1 MNVLKNKSFFVM
13 LLILL
18 PFFLFPVPSFAC
30 SCGSDLSPTEALNK
44 STAVFIGTVNKIE
57 KADSG
62 YEVTFQINKN
72 FKEATGTEITVFT
85 GFSSCMYNFKE
96 MTPYLV
102 YATTDTFTGVLSV
115 NFCSR
120 TVPLIEA
127 KADLIEI
134 DRDSTKANTDVNVT
148 TITHY
153 FGELLLHLL
162 RYGMNLMI
170 K

>member
-1 MNVLKNKSFFVM
+1 MNVLNSKSFFVM

-18 PFFLFPVPSFAC
+18 PVFLFPVSTFAC

-62 YEVTFQINKN
+62 FEVTFQINKN
-72 FKEATGTEITVFT
+72 FKAATGTEITVFT
-85 GFSSCMYNFKE
+85 GFSSCMYDFKE
-96 MTPYLV
+96 MTSYLV
-102 YATTDTFTGVLSV
+102 YATTDKFTGVLSV

-127 KADLIEI
+127 KTDLMEI
-134 DRDSTKANTDVNVT
+134 DGDYMKTNNEDKITKITD
-148 TITHY
+148 Y

-162 RYGMNLMI
+162 RYGLNLMI